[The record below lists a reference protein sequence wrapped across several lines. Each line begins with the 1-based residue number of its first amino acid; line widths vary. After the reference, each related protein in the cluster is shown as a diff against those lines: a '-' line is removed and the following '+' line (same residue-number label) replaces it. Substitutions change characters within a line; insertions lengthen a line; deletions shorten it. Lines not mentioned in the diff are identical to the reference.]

1 MAHVRSYHPTA
12 VFECL
17 WPLDANQGKPA
28 PDAAFRKL
36 LMHVNLPNEWKTS
49 SYGIK

>member
-1 MAHVRSYHPTA
+1 MIAHVRQFHPTA

-28 PDAAFRKL
+28 PDPAFRAL
-36 LMHVNLPNEWKTS
+36 NFHVNLPNEWKPPRTA
-49 SYGIK
+49 